1 MTKRWKSWCPQL
13 QRCPEC
19 SIKLGGTKGRNGQ
32 REGSKKSAA
41 EALWSPPE
49 RQGQLCCV
57 AGCAFGHRD
66 RQPEGDVY
74 AVLRSALLLENQQ
87 NRAGK

>member
-1 MTKRWKSWCPQL
+1 MPTASKV
-13 QRCPEC
+13 PEC
-19 SIKLGGTKGRNGQ
+19 PIRLGRTKGQNGQ
-32 REGSKKSAA
+32 REGLEKSAM
-41 EALWSPPE
+41 EALQSPPE
-49 RQGQLCCV
+49 RQGRLCCV

>member
-1 MTKRWKSWCPQL
+1 MTTCWKSWCPQL
-13 QRCPEC
+13 GRCPEC
-19 SIKLGGTKGRNGQ
+19 PIRLGGTKGQ
-32 REGSKKSAA
+32 REGGEKPAT